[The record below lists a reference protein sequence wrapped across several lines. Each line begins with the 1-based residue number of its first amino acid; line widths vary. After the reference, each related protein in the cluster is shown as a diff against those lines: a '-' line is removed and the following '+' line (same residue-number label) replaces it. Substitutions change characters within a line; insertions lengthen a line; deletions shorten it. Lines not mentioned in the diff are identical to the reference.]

1 MAGVVTISSIEGNS
15 NLGVPVFS
23 RSGRKYNYS
32 YLVFTPSKEDSGSD
46 ELDYTSATISP

>member
-23 RSGRKYNYS
+23 RSGRKSNYS
-32 YLVFTPSKEDSGSD
+32 YLVF
-46 ELDYTSATISP
+46 SP